1 MDLRYGSADENVRKR
16 SIQDIIL
23 HERQRFEKET
33 LKNTEVPECGFKSG
47 RESDFESFET
57 EPFLLCP
64 PRAGELAVISA
75 VNRLASRGI
84 RARVFSPVILLPSG
98 TQEDALRELMAQICR
113 AAFADGIETG
123 EVSVRVTDAVTRPI
137 VIGTVSGEKFIQD
150 RWESPADRSAS
161 DYSANDRSVNN
172 CPASNHSANNRSAS
186 DHSAND
192 RSSCDIVLA
201 GPVGMEGTYIL
212 VSEQFELLQKRFPM
226 SILMRMKGLGR
237 ELSVLRAAEA
247 AMSSSVSAMVS
258 PGEGGFFAGLWE
270 LSRKTGCGLD
280 IDLQAVPLLQETVE
294 ITDFFGINPYAMRS
308 AGCLLIASGNAE
320 KTILCLQEQGR
331 TAVRIGKLTGNK
343 EKIIRNGEEIRYLDR
358 PQTDA
363 LTQWYKDQE
372 KGRRQDRRDP

>member
-33 LKNTEVPECGFKSG
+33 LKNTEVSECGFESG
-47 RESDFESFET
+47 HESDFESFET

-75 VNRLASRGI
+75 VNRLAARGI
-84 RARVFSPVILLPSG
+84 RARVISPVILLPSG

-137 VIGTVSGEKFIQD
+137 IIGTVSGEKFIQD

-161 DYSANDRSVNN
+161 DY
-172 CPASNHSANNRSAS
+172 
-186 DHSAND
+186 SAND

-363 LTQWYKDQE
+363 LTQWCKDQE
-372 KGRRQDRRDP
+372 KGRRQDRPDP